1 MFMFC
6 AKVITS
12 AFPPNVN
19 NMLAT
24 RLGLFSDEL
33 FSRDSAIEIGNFPTN
48 RVTVDHI
55 TLFFVW
61 KDETHIPRGILVR
74 ISP

>member
-33 FSRDSAIEIGNFPTN
+33 FSRDSAIEIGN
-48 RVTVDHI
+48 
-55 TLFFVW
+55 
-61 KDETHIPRGILVR
+61 
-74 ISP
+74 SPQGYYQPDFTARLCLLTKT